1 MKTIF
6 RNMLVGTMCASTMA
20 LTGCLEE
27 TFPTSG
33 ATADQLA
40 SSSKATEALM
50 WEMPA
55 FVNNLGTY
63 DSDMHYDWGYGSLMH
78 IRDVMTADMAVVASG
93 YNWYSSWSSCTN
105 LSNRHVTSY
114 FPWAFYYKGIQTA
127 NNLIGAV
134 DEAKASNEQLGY
146 LGVAHAY
153 RALYYLE
160 ASQLYEYLPSE
171 KYPDGVSDAGKSI
184 VNLTVPV
191 VTEKTTEAQARN
203 NPRATRDSMLHF
215 IIGELDKAEAQ
226 IPNLTDASKTLPHLG
241 CVYGLK
247 ARTYLW
253 VCQYDSAYAYAMKAI
268 NLKDKYNNFAITTQD
283 EWLSTTNGFNDLSC
297 KSWMWGSQ
305 TSKEDAVV
313 KTGIVNWTSWM
324 SNETTFGYA
333 SAAPFTMIAS
343 ELYNK
348 IDNND
353 FRKLS
358 FKAPATSPLSGSEPY
373 IDEGIFKDFPTYTSL
388 KFRPAEGNT
397 EEASVACACAFP
409 MMRYEEMFFIAAE
422 AAARLGDAG
431 TAKTILTKVM
441 STRNP
446 SYNCKASSPEDVAE
460 EVFLQ
465 KRIEFFGEGIT
476 FFDYKRLNKSVD
488 RTASSNWDVTENY
501 KIEGRPAWM
510 VFNIPYSEGSQ
521 NHALADYMNPDP
533 SGVYTPVAK

>member
-1 MKTIF
+1 
-6 RNMLVGTMCASTMA
+6 MLVGTMCASTMA

-27 TFPTSG
+27 TFPTTG

-63 DSDMHYDWGYGSLMH
+63 SSDMHFDWGYGSLMH

-93 YNWYSSWSSCTN
+93 YNWYSSWSSCTD
-105 LSNRHVTSY
+105 LGNRQTTSY

-160 ASQLYEYLPSE
+160 AAQLYEYLPSE

-184 VNLTVPV
+184 VNLTIPV

-215 IIGELDKAEAQ
+215 IIEELDKAEAQ

-253 VCQYDSAYAYAMKAI
+253 VCQYDSAYTYAVKAI

-305 TSKEDAVV
+305 TSKEDDVV
-313 KTGIVNWTSWM
+313 KTSIVNWTSWM

-373 IDEGIFKDFPTYTSL
+373 IDEGLFKDFPTYTSL

-397 EEASVACACAFP
+397 EEATVACACAFP

-422 AAARLGDAG
+422 AAARLGDAA

-446 SYNCKASSPEDVAE
+446 NYSCKASSPEDVAE

-488 RTASSNWDVTENY
+488 RSASSNWDVTENY

-533 SGVYTPVAK
+533 SGAYTPVAK

>member
-6 RNMLVGTMCASTMA
+6 RNMLVGTMCACTMA

-63 DSDMHYDWGYGSLMH
+63 SSDTHYDWGYGSLMH

-93 YNWYSSWSSCTN
+93 YNWYSSWSSCAN
-105 LSNRHVTSY
+105 LSNRHVTSF
-114 FPWAFYYKGIQTA
+114 FPWSFYYKGIQTA

-160 ASQLYEYLPSE
+160 AAQLYEYLPSE

-215 IIGELDKAEAQ
+215 IIEELDKAEAQ

-253 VCQYDSAYAYAMKAI
+253 VCQYDSAYTYAMKAI

-373 IDEGIFKDFPTYTSL
+373 IDEGLFKDFPTYTSL

-397 EEASVACACAFP
+397 EEATVACACAFP

-422 AAARLGDAG
+422 AAARLGDAA

-446 SYNCKASSPEDVAE
+446 SYSCKASSPEDVAE

>member
-1 MKTIF
+1 
-6 RNMLVGTMCASTMA
+6 MLVGTMCASTMA

-33 ATADQLA
+33 ATAGQLA

-63 DSDMHYDWGYGSLMH
+63 SSDMHYDWGYGSLMH

-93 YNWYSSWSSCTN
+93 YNWYSSWSSSTN
-105 LSNRHVTSY
+105 LSNRHVTSV
-114 FPWAFYYKGIQTA
+114 FPWSFYYKGIQTA

-160 ASQLYEYLPSE
+160 AAQLYEYLPSE

-373 IDEGIFKDFPTYTSL
+373 IDEGLFKDFPTYTSL

-446 SYNCKASSPEDVAE
+446 NYNCKASSPEDVAE

-510 VFNIPYSEGSQ
+510 VFNIPYREGSQ

>member
-1 MKTIF
+1 
-6 RNMLVGTMCASTMA
+6 MCASTMA
-20 LTGCLEE
+20 LTGCLDE

-63 DSDMHYDWGYGSLMH
+63 SKDRHYDWGYGSIMH
-78 IRDVMTADMAVVASG
+78 MRDVMTADMAVVSSG
-93 YNWYSSWSSCTN
+93 YNWYSSWSGNIN
-105 LSNRHVTSY
+105 LGNRYVDPY
-114 FPWAFYYKGIQTA
+114 MAWAYYYKGIQTA
-127 NNLIGAV
+127 NNLISAV
-134 DEAKASNEQLGY
+134 DETHASNDQLGY

-160 ASQLYEYLPSE
+160 AAQLYEFLPSDKVQE
-171 KYPDGVSDAGKSI
+171 PLSDAGKNI
-184 VNLTVPV
+184 LNLTVPV
-191 VTEKTTEAQARN
+191 VTEKTSEAQARN

-226 IPNLTDASKTLPHLG
+226 IPYLTNASKTLPHLG

-268 NLKDKYNNFAITTQD
+268 NLKDKYNNFAITTEE

-324 SNETTFGYA
+324 SNETVYGYSCA
-333 SAAPFTMIAS
+333 GPFIMIAS
-343 ELYNK
+343 DLYNQ

-358 FKAPATSPLSGSEPY
+358 FKAPTTNPLSGSEPY
-373 IDEGIFKDFPTYTSL
+373 IDEELFNGFPAYASL
-388 KFRPAEGNT
+388 KFRPGQGNT
-397 EEASVACACAFP
+397 EEATVGSACAFP

-422 AAARLGDAG
+422 AAARLGDVN
-431 TAKTILTKVM
+431 TAKTLLSQVM

-446 SYNCKASSPEDVAE
+446 NYTCKASTPEEVAE

-465 KRIEFFGEGIT
+465 KRIEFFGEGLT

-488 RTASSNWDVTENY
+488 RTTSTNWDAAENF
-501 KIEGRPAWM
+501 KTEGRPAWM
-510 VFNIPYSEGSQ
+510 VWTIPYSEGSQ
-521 NHALADYMNPDP
+521 NHALEDYMNPDP
-533 SGVYTPVAK
+533 SNLYVPVAK

>member
-27 TFPTSG
+27 TFPTTG

-63 DSDMHYDWGYGSLMH
+63 DRDMHFDWGYGSLMH

-93 YNWYSSWSSCTN
+93 YNWYSSWSSCTD
-105 LSNRHVTSY
+105 LGNRQVTSY

-160 ASQLYEYLPSE
+160 AAQLYEYLPSE

-215 IIGELDKAEAQ
+215 IIEELDKAEAQ

-253 VCQYDSAYAYAMKAI
+253 VCQYDSAYTYAVKAI

-313 KTGIVNWTSWM
+313 KASIVNWTSWM

-373 IDEGIFKDFPTYTSL
+373 IDEGLFKDFPTYTSL

-397 EEASVACACAFP
+397 EEYTVACACAFP

-422 AAARLGDAG
+422 AAARLGDAA

>member
-20 LTGCLEE
+20 LTGCLDE

-63 DSDMHYDWGYGSLMH
+63 DKDRHFDWGYGSIMH
-78 IRDVMTADMAVVASG
+78 MRDVMTADMAVVSSG
-93 YNWYSSWSSCTN
+93 YNWYSSWSSNTS
-105 LSNRHVTSY
+105 LGNRYVVPY
-114 FPWAFYYKGIQTA
+114 MPWAYYYKGIQTA

-134 DEAKASNEQLGY
+134 DEAQASKDQLGY
-146 LGVAHAY
+146 LGVAHTF

-160 ASQLYEYLPSE
+160 AAQLYEFLPSD
-171 KYPDGVSDAGKSI
+171 KYQDGVSDAGKSI
-184 VNLTVPV
+184 TNLTVPV
-191 VTEKTTEAQARN
+191 VTEKTSDAQARN

-215 IIGELDKAEAQ
+215 IIEELDKAEAQ

-324 SNETTFGYA
+324 SNETLYGYSCA
-333 SAAPFTMIAS
+333 GPFIMIAS
-343 ELYNK
+343 ALYNK

-358 FKAPATSPLSGSEPY
+358 FKAPAISPLSGSEPY
-373 IDEGIFKDFPTYTSL
+373 IDEALFKDFPTYSSL
-388 KFRPAEGNT
+388 KFRPGQGNT
-397 EEASVACACAFP
+397 EEATVGSACAFP

-422 AAARLGDAG
+422 AAARLGDVK
-431 TAKTILTKVM
+431 TSKTILSQVM

-446 SYNCKASSPEDVAE
+446 NYSCKASTPEDMAE

-488 RTASSNWDVTENY
+488 RTTSTNWDATENF
-501 KIEGRPAWM
+501 KTDGRPAWM
-510 VFNIPYSEGSQ
+510 VWTIPYSEGSQ

-533 SGVYTPVAK
+533 SNLYVPVAK

>member
-1 MKTIF
+1 
-6 RNMLVGTMCASTMA
+6 MLVGTMCASTMA

-63 DSDMHYDWGYGSLMH
+63 DKDMHYDWGYGSLMH

-105 LSNRHVTSY
+105 LSNRRMTSF
-114 FPWAFYYKGIQTA
+114 FPWSFYYKGIQTA

-134 DEAKASNEQLGY
+134 DETKASNEQLGY

-160 ASQLYEYLPSE
+160 AAQLYEYLPSE

-215 IIGELDKAEAQ
+215 IIEELDKAEAQ
-226 IPNLTDASKTLPHLG
+226 IPNLTDASKILPHLG

-253 VCQYDSAYAYAMKAI
+253 VCQYDSAYTYAMKAI

-373 IDEGIFKDFPTYTSL
+373 IDEGLFKDFPTYTSL

-397 EEASVACACAFP
+397 EEATVACACAFP

-422 AAARLGDAG
+422 AAARLGDAA

-446 SYNCKASSPEDVAE
+446 SYSCKASSPEDVAE

>member
-1 MKTIF
+1 
-6 RNMLVGTMCASTMA
+6 MLVGTMCASTMA

-63 DSDMHYDWGYGSLMH
+63 SSDMHYDWGYGSLMH

-93 YNWYSSWSSCTN
+93 YNWYSSWSSSTN
-105 LSNRHVTSY
+105 LSNRHETSY

-160 ASQLYEYLPSE
+160 AAQLYEYLPSE

-215 IIGELDKAEAQ
+215 IIGELDKAEVQ

-253 VCQYDSAYAYAMKAI
+253 VCQYDSAYTYAVKAI

-446 SYNCKASSPEDVAE
+446 NYNCKASSPEDVAE

>member
-93 YNWYSSWSSCTN
+93 YNWYSSWCSCTN

-253 VCQYDSAYAYAMKAI
+253 VCQYDSAYTYAVKAI

-446 SYNCKASSPEDVAE
+446 NYNCKASSPEDVAE

>member
-1 MKTIF
+1 
-6 RNMLVGTMCASTMA
+6 MLVGTMCASTMA

-63 DSDMHYDWGYGSLMH
+63 SSDMHYDWGYGSLMH

-373 IDEGIFKDFPTYTSL
+373 IDEGLFKDFPTYTSL

-397 EEASVACACAFP
+397 EEATVACACAFP

-446 SYNCKASSPEDVAE
+446 NYNCKASSPEDVAE

>member
-1 MKTIF
+1 
-6 RNMLVGTMCASTMA
+6 MLVGTMCASTMA

-93 YNWYSSWSSCTN
+93 YNWYRSWSSSTN
-105 LSNRHVTSY
+105 LSNRHVTSF
-114 FPWAFYYKGIQTA
+114 FPWSFYYKGIQTA

-160 ASQLYEYLPSE
+160 AAQLYEYLPSE

-373 IDEGIFKDFPTYTSL
+373 IDEGLFKDFPTYTSL

-446 SYNCKASSPEDVAE
+446 NYNCKASSPEDVAE

>member
-63 DSDMHYDWGYGSLMH
+63 SSDMHYDWGYGSLMH

-93 YNWYSSWSSCTN
+93 YNWYSSWSSCTS
-105 LSNRHVTSY
+105 LSNRHVTSL
-114 FPWAFYYKGIQTA
+114 FPWSFYYKGIQTA
-127 NNLIGAV
+127 NNLIDAV

-160 ASQLYEYLPSE
+160 AAQLYEYLPSE

-215 IIGELDKAEAQ
+215 IIEELDKAEAQ
-226 IPNLTDASKTLPHLG
+226 IPNLTEASKTLPHLG

-253 VCQYDSAYAYAMKAI
+253 VCQYDSAYTYAVKAI

-373 IDEGIFKDFPTYTSL
+373 IDEGLFKDFPTYTSL

-397 EEASVACACAFP
+397 EEATVACACAFP

-422 AAARLGDAG
+422 AAARLGDAA

-446 SYNCKASSPEDVAE
+446 SYSCKASSPEDVAE

-510 VFNIPYSEGSQ
+510 VFNIPYSEGSR

>member
-27 TFPTSG
+27 TFPTTG

-63 DSDMHYDWGYGSLMH
+63 DSDMHFDWGYGSLMH

-93 YNWYSSWSSCTN
+93 YNWYSSWSSCTD
-105 LSNRHVTSY
+105 LGNRQVTSY

-160 ASQLYEYLPSE
+160 AAQLYEYLPSE

-215 IIGELDKAEAQ
+215 IIEELDKAEAQ

-253 VCQYDSAYAYAMKAI
+253 VCQYDSAYTYAVKAI

-313 KTGIVNWTSWM
+313 KTSIVNWTSWM

-373 IDEGIFKDFPTYTSL
+373 IDEGLFKDFPTYTSL

-397 EEASVACACAFP
+397 EEYTVACACAFP

-422 AAARLGDAG
+422 AAARLGDAA

-488 RTASSNWDVTENY
+488 RTASDNWDVTENY

>member
-1 MKTIF
+1 
-6 RNMLVGTMCASTMA
+6 MLVGTMCASTMA
-20 LTGCLEE
+20 LTGCLDE

-63 DSDMHYDWGYGSLMH
+63 DKDWHFDWGYGSIMH
-78 IRDVMTADMAVVASG
+78 MRDVMTADMAVVSSG
-93 YNWYSSWSSCTN
+93 YNWYSSWSSNTS
-105 LSNRHVTSY
+105 LGNRYVAPY
-114 FPWAFYYKGIQTA
+114 MPWAYYYKGIQTA

-134 DEAKASNEQLGY
+134 NEAQASKDQLGY
-146 LGVAHAY
+146 LGVAHTF

-160 ASQLYEYLPSE
+160 AAQLYEFLPSD
-171 KYPDGVSDAGKSI
+171 KYQDGVSDAGKSI
-184 VNLTVPV
+184 TNLTVPV
-191 VTEKTTEAQARN
+191 VTEKTSEAQARN

-215 IIGELDKAEAQ
+215 IIEELDKAEAQ
-226 IPNLTDASKTLPHLG
+226 IPNLTDVSKTLPHLG

-313 KTGIVNWTSWM
+313 KTGLVNWTSWM
-324 SNETTFGYA
+324 SNETLYGYSCA
-333 SAAPFTMIAS
+333 GPFIMIAS
-343 ELYNK
+343 DLYNQ

-358 FKAPATSPLSGSEPY
+358 FKAPATNPLSGSEPY
-373 IDEGIFKDFPTYTSL
+373 IDEELFEGFPTYASL
-388 KFRPAEGNT
+388 KFRPGQGNT
-397 EEASVACACAFP
+397 EEATVGSACAFP

-422 AAARLGDAG
+422 AAARLGNVN
-431 TAKTILTKVM
+431 TAKTLLSQVM

-446 SYNCKASSPEDVAE
+446 NYSCKASTPEDMAE

-488 RTASSNWDVTENY
+488 RTTSTNWDATENF
-501 KIEGRPAWM
+501 KTDGRPAWM
-510 VFNIPYSEGSQ
+510 VWTIPYSEGSQ

-533 SGVYTPVAK
+533 SNLYVPVAK

>member
-20 LTGCLEE
+20 LTGCLDE

-50 WEMPA
+50 WEIPA

-63 DSDMHYDWGYGSLMH
+63 DKDMHFDWGYGSIMH
-78 IRDVMTADMAVVASG
+78 MRDVMTADMAVVSSG
-93 YNWYSSWSSCTN
+93 YNWYSSWSSNTS
-105 LSNRHVTSY
+105 LGNRYVAPY
-114 FPWAFYYKGIQTA
+114 MPWAYYYKGIQTA

-134 DEAKASNEQLGY
+134 DEAKASKDQLGY
-146 LGVAHAY
+146 LGVAHTF

-160 ASQLYEYLPSE
+160 AAQLYEFLPSD
-171 KYPDGVSDAGKSI
+171 KYQDGVSDAGKSI
-184 VNLTVPV
+184 TNLTVPV
-191 VTEKTTEAQARN
+191 VTEKTSEAQARN

-215 IIGELDKAEAQ
+215 IIEELDKAEAQ

-313 KTGIVNWTSWM
+313 KTGIANWTSWM
-324 SNETTFGYA
+324 SNETLYGYSCA
-333 SAAPFTMIAS
+333 GPFIMIAS
-343 ELYNK
+343 ALYNK

-373 IDEGIFKDFPTYTSL
+373 IDEALFKDFPTYSSL
-388 KFRPAEGNT
+388 KFRPGQGNT
-397 EEASVACACAFP
+397 EEATVGSACAFP

-422 AAARLGDAG
+422 AAARLGDVK
-431 TAKTILTKVM
+431 TSKTILSQVM

-446 SYNCKASSPEDVAE
+446 NYSCKASTPEDMAE

-488 RTASSNWDVTENY
+488 RTTSTNWDATENF
-501 KIEGRPAWM
+501 KTDGRPAWM
-510 VFNIPYSEGSQ
+510 VWTIPYSEGSQ

-533 SGVYTPVAK
+533 SNLYVPVAK

>member
-1 MKTIF
+1 
-6 RNMLVGTMCASTMA
+6 MCASTMA
-20 LTGCLEE
+20 LTGCLDE

-33 ATADQLA
+33 TTADQLA

-63 DSDMHYDWGYGSLMH
+63 DKDRHFDWGYGSIMH
-78 IRDVMTADMAVVASG
+78 MRDVMTADMAVVSSG
-93 YNWYSSWSSCTN
+93 YNWYSSWSSNTS
-105 LSNRHVTSY
+105 LGNRYVAPY
-114 FPWAFYYKGIQTA
+114 MPWAYYYKGIQTA
-127 NNLIGAV
+127 NNLIGDV
-134 DEAKASNEQLGY
+134 NEAQASKDQLGY
-146 LGVAHAY
+146 LGVAHTF

-160 ASQLYEYLPSE
+160 AAQLYEFLPSD
-171 KYPDGVSDAGKSI
+171 KYQDGVSDAGKSI
-184 VNLTVPV
+184 TNLTVPV
-191 VTEKTTEAQARN
+191 VTEKTSKAQARN

-215 IIGELDKAEAQ
+215 IIEELDKAEAQ

-313 KTGIVNWTSWM
+313 KTGVVNWTSWM
-324 SNETTFGYA
+324 SNETLYGYSCA
-333 SAAPFTMIAS
+333 GPFIMIAS
-343 ELYNK
+343 ALYNK

-373 IDEGIFKDFPTYTSL
+373 IDEELFNGFPTYASL
-388 KFRPAEGNT
+388 KFRPGQGNT
-397 EEASVACACAFP
+397 EEATVGSACAFP

-422 AAARLGDAG
+422 AAASLGDVK
-431 TAKTILTKVM
+431 TSKTILSQVM

-446 SYNCKASSPEDVAE
+446 NYSCKASTPEDMAE

-488 RTASSNWDVTENY
+488 RTTSTNWDATENF
-501 KIEGRPAWM
+501 KTDGRPAWM
-510 VFNIPYSEGSQ
+510 VWTIPYSEGSQ

-533 SGVYTPVAK
+533 SNLYVPVAK

>member
-1 MKTIF
+1 
-6 RNMLVGTMCASTMA
+6 MLVGTMCASTMA
-20 LTGCLEE
+20 LTGCLDE

-50 WEMPA
+50 WEIPA

-63 DSDMHYDWGYGSLMH
+63 KSEMHYDWGYGSIMH
-78 IRDVMTADMAVVASG
+78 MRDVMTADMAVVSSG
-93 YNWYSSWSSCTN
+93 YNWYTSWSSN
-105 LSNRHVTSY
+105 ISLGNRY
-114 FPWAFYYKGIQTA
+114 AAPYMPWAYYYKGIQTA
-127 NNLIGAV
+127 NNLISAV
-134 DEAKASNEQLGY
+134 DETHASNDQLGY

-160 ASQLYEYLPSE
+160 AAQLYEFLPSDKVNE
-171 KYPDGVSDAGKSI
+171 PLSDAGKNI
-184 VNLTVPV
+184 LNLTVPV

-215 IIGELDKAEAQ
+215 IIGELDKAETQ
-226 IPNLTDASKTLPHLG
+226 IPYLTNASKTLPHLG

-253 VCQYDSAYAYAMKAI
+253 VCQYDSAYAYAVKAI
-268 NLKDKYNNFAITTQD
+268 NLKDKYNNFAITTED

-324 SNETTFGYA
+324 SNETVYGYSCA
-333 SAAPFTMIAS
+333 GPFIMIAS
-343 ELYNK
+343 DLYNQ

-358 FKAPATSPLSGSEPY
+358 FKAPATNPLSGSEPY
-373 IDEGIFKDFPTYTSL
+373 IDEELFNGFPTYASL
-388 KFRPAEGNT
+388 KFRPGQGNT
-397 EEASVACACAFP
+397 EEATVGSACAFP

-422 AAARLGDAG
+422 AAARLGDVN
-431 TAKTILTKVM
+431 TAKTYLSQVM

-446 SYNCKASSPEDVAE
+446 NYTCKASTPEEVSE

-465 KRIEFFGEGIT
+465 KRIEFFGEGLT

-488 RTASSNWDVTENY
+488 RTTSTNWDAAENF
-501 KIEGRPAWM
+501 KTEGRPAWM
-510 VFNIPYSEGSQ
+510 VWTIPYSEGSQ
-521 NHALADYMNPDP
+521 NHALEDYMNPDP
-533 SGVYTPVAK
+533 SNRYVPVAK